1 MRRPIEK
8 TGRKQLA
15 YSDYFYQKKFND
27 NMRSVELTCHFKEC
41 DVAELSETERDLLEK
56 ARQSMQRAYAPYS
69 NFHVG
74 VAVLLENGAVVLGN
88 NQENASYPLG
98 LCAER
103 VAVFA
108 ASANYPGI
116 KIKTIALTAS
126 SKQMQINKPVTP
138 CGACRQVI
146 AEYEFRDKQPIRMI
160 MAGEKGRVLIVE
172 SVKELLPYQ
181 FTADDL
187 KSK

>member
-1 MRRPIEK
+1 MK
-8 TGRKQLA
+8 
-15 YSDYFYQKKFND
+15 
-27 NMRSVELTCHFKEC
+27 SVELTCHFTEC
-41 DVAELSETERDLLEK
+41 NIEELSLDERNLLEK
-56 ARQSMQRAYAPYS
+56 ARQSYKMAYAPYS

-74 VAVLLENGAVVLGN
+74 AAVLLENGTIVLGN

-108 ASANYPGI
+108 ASANHPGV
-116 KIKTIALTAS
+116 KIKAIAVTAS
-126 SKQMQINKPVTP
+126 SKEIQINKPVPP
-138 CGACRQVI
+138 CGACRQVM
-146 AEYEFRDKQPIRMI
+146 AEYEFRDKSPIKII
-160 MAGEKGRVLIVE
+160 MAGENGKVLVAE

-181 FTADDL
+181 FTSDDL

>member
-1 MRRPIEK
+1 LI
-8 TGRKQLA
+8 

-27 NMRSVELTCHFKEC
+27 NMRSVELTCHFTEC
-41 DVAELSETERDLLEK
+41 DVTELTAAERDLLEK
-56 ARQSMQRAYAPYS
+56 ARQSHKMAYAPYS

-74 VAVLLENGAVVLGN
+74 AAVLLENGTIVLGN

-103 VAVFA
+103 VAIFA
-108 ASANYPGI
+108 ASANHPGV
-116 KIKTIALTAS
+116 KIKSIAISAAS
-126 SKQMQINKPVTP
+126 KEVQVNKPVTP
-138 CGACRQVI
+138 CGACRQVM
-146 AEYEFRDKQPIRMI
+146 AEYEFRDKSPIRII
-160 MAGEKGRVLIVE
+160 MAGEKGKVLITE